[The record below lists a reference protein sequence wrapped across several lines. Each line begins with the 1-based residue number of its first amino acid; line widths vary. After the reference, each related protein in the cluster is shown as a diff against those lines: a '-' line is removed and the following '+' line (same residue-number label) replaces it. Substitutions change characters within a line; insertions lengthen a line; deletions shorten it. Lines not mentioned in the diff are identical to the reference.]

1 MTDRVFPS
9 KPATTTNG
17 VSATKTTT
25 TGANPSFPATKA
37 QIYNANRPAY
47 RPTPYH
53 DRRRRSFCCSC
64 FLWTTLLLFILIVL
78 AAAAA
83 GVLYLLYRPHRPTY
97 TLTSLKITQFN
108 LTSSSHLTSK
118 FNLTV
123 TSRNPNKKITF
134 IYNPI
139 NVLITSNGVN
149 LGAGAFPAFTHGGK
163 NTTVLRAT
171 LSSSGNSVDGAALKN
186 KNSLPLH
193 IELDTKVKVKIGS
206 MKSKKVGIRV
216 NCNGIKANL
225 PTGKSP
231 TVAATANA
239 KCKVDLRIKIWK
251 WTVG

>member
-1 MTDRVFPS
+1 MTERVFPS
-9 KPATTTNG
+9 KPSTTTNG
-17 VSATKTTT
+17 VATKTTT
-25 TGANPSFPATKA
+25 ANPQFPATKA

-47 RPTPYH
+47 RPQPYH

-64 FLWTTLLLFILIVL
+64 FLWTTLVLIILIVL
-78 AAAAA
+78 AAATA
-83 GVLYLLYRPHRPTY
+83 GVLYLLYRPHRPSY
-97 TLTSLKITQFN
+97 TLTSLKINEFN
-108 LTSSSHLTSK
+108 LSKSSHITSK
-118 FNLTV
+118 ITLIV

-139 NVLITSNGVN
+139 KVIITSNEVN
-149 LGAGAFPAFTHGGK
+149 LGTGEFPAFSHGGK

-171 LSSSGNSVDGAALKN
+171 ASSGGESVDGAVLKG
-186 KNSLPLH
+186 KKSLPLQ
-193 IELDTKVKVKIGS
+193 IELDTKVKVKIGG

-216 NCNGIKANL
+216 NCSRIKANL

-231 TVAATANA
+231 SVAATANA

>member
-1 MTDRVFPS
+1 MADRVFPT
-9 KPATTTNG
+9 KPATNGVPAAAKTNG
-17 VSATKTTT
+17 TAA
-25 TGANPSFPATKA
+25 ANPPFPATKA
-37 QIYNANRPAY
+37 QVYNANRPAY
-47 RPTPYH
+47 RPQPYH

-64 FLWTTLLLFILIVL
+64 FLWTTLLIIILLVL
-78 AAAAA
+78 AAATG
-83 GVLYLLYRPHRPTY
+83 GVLYLLYRPHRPSFS
-97 TLTSLKITQFN
+97 LTSLKITRFN
-108 LTSSSHLTSK
+108 LSSSSHLTSN

-139 NVLITSNGVN
+139 NILVTSNGVN
-149 LGAGAFPAFTHGGK
+149 LGAGEFPAFTHGGK
-163 NTTVLRAT
+163 NTTVLKTKLISA
-171 LSSSGNSVDGAALKN
+171 GESVDGAALKN
-186 KNSLPLH
+186 KKLLPLH

-216 NCNGIKANL
+216 KCSGIKASL

-239 KCKVDLRIKIWK
+239 KCDVDLRIKIWK